1 MKLSIYL
8 AFFSLILTFYGLP
21 INVLR
26 DVYLTARSFLRKC
39 RDLKR
44 WREATKN
51 MGSRYATA
59 TEAEMQHLADKT
71 CIICRE
77 EMQYEDAKDRA
88 ERLRV
93 TAPRTGGWFRRFMP
107 KRTAQDDTPK
117 KLLCGHV
124 FHFHCL
130 RSWLERQ
137 QSCPTWSVHLVL
149 TRNFAEPLLV
159 EDLCF
164 SLELLQLPY
173 QRARSKM
180 PPLDNL
186 QLLNPVKRQRYNL
199 RQQQHLCKVALNQ
212 HPQVDYPRL
221 LLWHLHHLI
230 RCQHVI
236 PSSSSNCRKI

>member
-1 MKLSIYL
+1 MILFASEVCELKPISTLVLMCCPVPHNDRKQLEHYLQVRCQCYRSSVRRTVGEQVSAHVLHRPCDRYARTSPTKDVHADLLLSVLDFMKLSIYL

-77 EMQYEDAKDRA
+77 EMQYEDPKDRA

-149 TRNFAEPLLV
+149 TSPLL
-159 EDLCF
+159 
-164 SLELLQLPY
+164 SL
-173 QRARSKM
+173 S
-180 PPLDNL
+180 
-186 QLLNPVKRQRYNL
+186 
-199 RQQQHLCKVALNQ
+199 
-212 HPQVDYPRL
+212 
-221 LLWHLHHLI
+221 
-230 RCQHVI
+230 
-236 PSSSSNCRKI
+236 